1 MKKKTMALLFTTHVI
16 SKLLIANC
24 KTQNFTHAIFKRYLA
39 SVSKVTFLSGNLF
52 EIRLF
57 D

>member
-16 SKLLIANC
+16 SKLLIAND
-24 KTQNFTHAIFKRYLA
+24 FTHAIFKRYLA
-39 SVSKVTFLSGNLF
+39 SVSKVTFLSGNLL
-52 EIRLF
+52 EMRLF

>member
-1 MKKKTMALLFTTHVI
+1 MKKKINGTTFHRPFYFKI
-16 SKLLIANC
+16 SNC